1 MMTKEKTAVCPNCGA
16 VFPELMPR
24 CPYCETLNPKGA
36 EKEYMDHLEQL
47 RGDMSEMADD
57 VEENYARQLKK
68 SGFRMG
74 RIFLAVVIAIGVLA
88 AVMFGMTAYER
99 ARDIRETKA
108 EMAFRK
114 AHFAELDALY
124 AAGDDDAVL
133 EFINTLYE
141 EEGSGALWS
150 WKHYDYYYLYRHYQ
164 TVLMAKEAFE
174 AAPRPF
180 EKNVRELLTD
190 AGYYCIQAD
199 QAPDAGL
206 SDMSFTKE
214 EKQKVIAWGEEE
226 RRFLRKTM
234 DLSDEMIGSLYK
246 DSLNGQYDYLEF
258 RKFEKNFGKILDTFD

>member
-1 MMTKEKTAVCPNCGA
+1 MTKEKTVTCPNCGG
-16 VFPELMPR
+16 VFPEMMAK

-36 EKEYMDHLEQL
+36 EKEYMEHLEKL

-74 RIFLAVVIAIGVLA
+74 RIFLIVVIVIGALIALTV
-88 AVMFGMTAYER
+88 GMSAYER
-99 ARDIRETKA
+99 ARDRKETKA

-141 EEGSGALWS
+141 EEGSSALWS

-174 AAPRPF
+174 EAPRPF
-180 EKNVRELLTD
+180 EKTVRDLLTD
-190 AGYYCIQAD
+190 AGYYAIQAD
-199 QAPDAGL
+199 QTPEERL
-206 SDMSFTKE
+206 LDMTFTKD

-226 RRFLRKTM
+226 TLFLRETLN
-234 DLSDEMIGSLYK
+234 LSDEMIESLYK
-246 DSLNGQYDYLEF
+246 DSMNGKYDYLEF
-258 RKFEKNFGKILDTFD
+258 QKFEKNFGKILDTFD